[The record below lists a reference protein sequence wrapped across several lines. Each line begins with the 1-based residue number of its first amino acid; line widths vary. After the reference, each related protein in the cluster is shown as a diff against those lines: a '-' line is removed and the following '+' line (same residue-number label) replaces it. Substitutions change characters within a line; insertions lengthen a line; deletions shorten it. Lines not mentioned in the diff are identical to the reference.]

1 MVHKYLHYIYIL
13 HVKFNSLM
21 SQSHDFMSFN
31 EVSAPNSSQE
41 RAPSRR
47 GIGTEIVKPK
57 EAQVLIYIY
66 INNSI
71 YLFKIFTQHNIA

>member
-1 MVHKYLHYIYIL
+1 MVHKYLHYIIYIYIYIL

-47 GIGTEIVKPK
+47 GIGTEIVQPK
-57 EAQVLIYIY
+57 EAQVLYIYIY
-66 INNSI
+66 TFATYI
-71 YLFKIFTQHNIA
+71 YI

>member
-1 MVHKYLHYIYIL
+1 
-13 HVKFNSLM
+13 M

-66 INNSI
+66 I
-71 YLFKIFTQHNIA
+71 